1 MRILT
6 VSAIFVTILIVI
18 ACHSAYKA
26 TDFSVRDV
34 NSITANWPAN
44 TREASNRL
52 INKLGLPDEITS
64 TTLVWKDRDV
74 WKKTVLMKE
83 GIPHDW
89 PMAHTDYLL
98 QTINYKVPVD
108 KLDELGRFDGSVIVD
123 RTKGT
128 LSARCDKE
136 EMNVLALNLAHDI
149 ITDKKTV
156 EEARDHFAKTATR
169 FKEGDTTNTLVRGLQ
184 FNVSK
189 TETGDR
195 DMPATTMRESTESR
209 EAKEIKEAKERK
221 DSIQRREPRD
231 SMQMKEPNERKDT
244 FQMKE
249 PRERKD
255 TFQMKEPGERKD
267 TFQMKKPRERKDTL
281 QMKKP
286 RERKDTLQMKKP
298 GERKDTLQMKE
309 PGERKDQ

>member
-1 MRILT
+1 MRTLT

-34 NSITANWPAN
+34 NSITENWPAN
-44 TREASNRL
+44 TKEASNLL

-64 TTLVWKDRDV
+64 TTLVWKDRGV

-108 KLDELGRFDGSVIVD
+108 KFDELARFDGSVIVD

-149 ITDKKTV
+149 ITGKRTV
-156 EEARDHFAKTATR
+156 EDARDHFARTATR

-184 FNVSK
+184 FNVSQA
-189 TETGDR
+189 ETGDR
-195 DMPATTMRESTESR
+195 DVPASRMNESKDVRERKEMRETGDRRDTTQMRESRDWKDTTQVR
-209 EAKEIKEAKERK
+209 EPRDWK
-221 DSIQRREPRD
+221 DTMQRREPGD
-231 SMQMKEPNERKDT
+231 WKDT
-244 FQMKE
+244 MQR
-249 PRERKD
+249 RERGQTKD
-255 TFQMKEPGERKD
+255 TV
-267 TFQMKKPRERKDTL
+267 QMKKPMQRKN
-281 QMKKP
+281 Q
-286 RERKDTLQMKKP
+286 
-298 GERKDTLQMKE
+298 
-309 PGERKDQ
+309 

>member
-6 VSAIFVTILIVI
+6 VSAIFVTVLIVI

-26 TDFSVRDV
+26 TDFSVKDV

-44 TREASNRL
+44 TRDASNLL
-52 INKLGLPDEITS
+52 INKFGVPDEITS
-64 TTLVWKDRDV
+64 TTLVWKDRGV

-108 KLDELGRFDGSVIVD
+108 KFDELARYDGSVIVD

-128 LSARCDKE
+128 LSARCDRE
-136 EMNVLALNLAHDI
+136 EMNFLALNLAHDI
-149 ITDKKTV
+149 ISGKRTV
-156 EEARDHFAKTATR
+156 EEARDHFAKTAAK

-195 DMPATTMRESTESR
+195 DMQATKMTESKESR
-209 EAKEIKEAKERK
+209 E
-221 DSIQRREPRD
+221 RRD
-231 SMQMKEPNERKDT
+231 TMQMNERGEPKDT
-244 FQMKE
+244 M
-249 PRERKD
+249 
-255 TFQMKEPGERKD
+255 
-267 TFQMKKPRERKDTL
+267 
-281 QMKKP
+281 
-286 RERKDTLQMKKP
+286 QMKKP
-298 GERKDTLQMKE
+298 GEPKDTMRMKERGEPKDTMRMKKPGEPKDTMRMKE
-309 PGERKDQ
+309 PIERKDQ

>member
-1 MRILT
+1 MRTLT

-34 NSITANWPAN
+34 NSITENWPAN
-44 TREASNRL
+44 TKEASNLL
-52 INKLGLPDEITS
+52 INKFGLPDEITS
-64 TTLVWKDRDV
+64 TTLVWKDRGV

-98 QTINYKVPVD
+98 QTINYKVPID
-108 KLDELGRFDGSVIVD
+108 KFDELARFDGSVIVD

-149 ITDKKTV
+149 ISGKRTV
-156 EEARDHFAKTATR
+156 EDARDHFAKTAAR
-169 FKEGDTTNTLVRGLQ
+169 FKEGDTANTLVRGLQ
-184 FNVSK
+184 FNLSQ

-195 DMPATTMRESTESR
+195 DLPASAMRESKEFKESEEPKELKDAR
-209 EAKEIKEAKERK
+209 ERMDSIQMMEPEYRRDSIQRKEPYRK
-221 DSIQRREPRD
+221 DSIQR
-231 SMQMKEPNERKDT
+231 KEPYRKDT
-244 FQMKE
+244 MQRKE
-249 PRERKD
+249 RRDRKD
-255 TFQMKEPGERKD
+255 TARMREP
-267 TFQMKKPRERKDTL
+267 M
-281 QMKKP
+281 
-286 RERKDTLQMKKP
+286 
-298 GERKDTLQMKE
+298 
-309 PGERKDQ
+309 ERKDQ

>member
-1 MRILT
+1 MRTLT

-34 NSITANWPAN
+34 NSITENWPAN
-44 TREASNRL
+44 TKEASNLL
-52 INKLGLPDEITS
+52 INKLGVPDEITS
-64 TTLVWKDRDV
+64 TTLVWKDRGV
-74 WKKTVLMKE
+74 WKKTVLMKD

-108 KLDELGRFDGSVIVD
+108 KFDELARYDGSVIVD

-136 EMNVLALNLAHDI
+136 EMNFLALNLAHDI
-149 ITDKKTV
+149 ITGKKTV
-156 EEARDHFAKTATR
+156 EEARDHFAKTATK
-169 FKEGDTTNTLVRGLQ
+169 FKEGDTTDTLVRGLQ

-195 DMPATTMRESTESR
+195 DMPAT
-209 EAKEIKEAKERK
+209 K
-221 DSIQRREPRD
+221 
-231 SMQMKEPNERKDT
+231 MKESIES
-244 FQMKE
+244 
-249 PRERKD
+249 
-255 TFQMKEPGERKD
+255 KEPGEPKD
-267 TFQMKKPRERKDTL
+267 PVKT
-281 QMKKP
+281 
-286 RERKDTLQMKKP
+286 
-298 GERKDTLQMKE
+298 KE
-309 PGERKDQ
+309 PGDTMQPIERKDQ

>member
-34 NSITANWPAN
+34 NSITDNWPAN
-44 TREASNRL
+44 TKEASNHL

-64 TTLVWKDRDV
+64 TTLVWKDRGV

-108 KLDELGRFDGSVIVD
+108 KVDELARFDGSVIVD

-136 EMNVLALNLAHDI
+136 EMNFLALNLAHDVI
-149 ITDKKTV
+149 AGKKTV
-156 EEARDHFAKTATR
+156 EEARDYFAKTAMR
-169 FKEGDTTNTLVRGLQ
+169 FKEGDTSNTLVQGLQ
-184 FNVSK
+184 FNLAQS
-189 TETGDR
+189 ETGDR
-195 DMPATTMRESTESR
+195 DVPASKMTESKEEKT
-209 EAKEIKEAKERK
+209 EARERK
-221 DSIQRREPRD
+221 DSIQMMEPEDRRD
-231 SMQMKEPNERKDT
+231 SIQMKQPGDRRDSLQRKDPKYRKDT
-244 FQMKE
+244 MQRKE
-249 PRERKD
+249 TKYRKD
-255 TFQMKEPGERKD
+255 TERRDRRDTTRMREP
-267 TFQMKKPRERKDTL
+267 M
-281 QMKKP
+281 
-286 RERKDTLQMKKP
+286 
-298 GERKDTLQMKE
+298 
-309 PGERKDQ
+309 ERKDQ

>member
-1 MRILT
+1 MRTLT

-34 NSITANWPAN
+34 NSITGNWPAN
-44 TREASNRL
+44 TREASNLL
-52 INKLGLPDEITS
+52 INKLGLPDEVTS
-64 TTLVWKDRDV
+64 TTLVWKDRGV

-108 KLDELGRFDGSVIVD
+108 KFDELARFDGSVIVD
-123 RTKGT
+123 RTRGT

-136 EMNVLALNLAHDI
+136 EMNVLALNLANDI
-149 ITDKKTV
+149 ITGKTTV
-156 EEARDHFAKTATR
+156 EEARDQFEKTAMR

-195 DMPATTMRESTESR
+195 DMPANKMRES
-209 EAKEIKEAKERK
+209 K
-221 DSIQRREPRD
+221 EPRD
-231 SMQMKEPNERKDT
+231 RKDT
-244 FQMKE
+244 MQRKE
-249 PRERKD
+249 TGDRKD
-255 TFQMKEPGERKD
+255 TMQRKETGEPKDTMQRKEPMER
-267 TFQMKKPRERKDTL
+267 E
-281 QMKKP
+281 
-286 RERKDTLQMKKP
+286 
-298 GERKDTLQMKE
+298 
-309 PGERKDQ
+309 DQ